1 MLINRET
8 GRNYYDLEESTCSR
22 DRDDCMEQLIIEQE
36 KNCIDLKKDGR
47 LFLEYPLYCE
57 GQPKPICRGVLHLV
71 CAILLPTV
79 LLFFLRECH
88 GSPLAIFISVCYIT
102 SNIICYGASG
112 LPLPPS
118 SPCLDPVALLT
129 GLYHIFDWSH
139 QPEIFLQKVDHCGI
153 AILSVGTILPDAILL
168 FGSNL
173 SPGFPDSLG
182 YAMASISILLCSY
195 TCHQIMKQ
203 KPSIPLQGL
212 VAAWWVIPFL
222 IPNYYYMTTIEFCA
236 MLCCCVLQGCGV
248 YVFTHQSPDLLP
260 SYFGY
265 HEIFHVLITGAG
277 LCVLICNYSIVR
289 RYGIAYQLGQL

>member
-1 MLINRET
+1 MGDYFSNIHCIVKDNQSQSVVGFSILCVQFSCQQC
-8 GRNYYDLEESTCSR
+8 YYF
-22 DRDDCMEQLIIEQE
+22 
-36 KNCIDLKKDGR
+36 
-47 LFLEYPLYCE
+47 LFVNVMD
-57 GQPKPICRGVLHLV
+57 Q
-71 CAILLPTV
+71 LLPSLSVSVMFPRISSAMV
-79 LLFFLRECH
+79 LQVDLPFLCH
-88 GSPLAIFISVCYIT
+88 LILYLV
-102 SNIICYGASG
+102 
-112 LPLPPS
+112 
-118 SPCLDPVALLT
+118 
-129 GLYHIFDWSH
+129 GLYHIFDWSPH
-139 QPEIFLQKVDHCGI
+139 PEILLQKIDHCGI

-203 KPSIPLQGL
+203 KPSISLQGV
-212 VAAWWVIPFL
+212 VAAWWVLPFL
-222 IPNYYYMTTIEFCA
+222 IPNYYYMTPIEFFA
-236 MLCCCVLQGCGV
+236 MLGCCVLQGCGV
-248 YVFTHQSPDLLP
+248 YVFTHQAPDLLP